1 MPTDRVLSPARHSGE
16 IGDEQEEALLTGQH
30 VDRKGQTGRGR
41 GFFTRWKNPII
52 VTWAAIA
59 TIIILVFGVL
69 YVRSHPNDD
78 KPTPGAPNTPNT
90 PNTPKNPNTPNT
102 PNDPKAPKNNKKR
115 NLIFMVSDGMGPASL
130 SLTRSFRQFTENLPI
145 DDILT
150 LDKHFIG
157 SSRTR
162 SSNSL
167 VTDSAAGAT
176 AFSCGLKSYNGAI
189 SILPDGNPCGTVLE
203 AAKAAGYMTGLVV
216 TTSITDATPACFNS
230 HVNMRWEQDRIAEQ
244 QIGDHPLGRVTDLM
258 FGGGLCHF
266 MPNTSIGSC
275 RGDDRDLIKEARKS
289 GWQFAYTIDGFKYLR
304 MGKFVKFPIMG
315 LWAPAD
321 IPYDI
326 DRKDTEYPSLAAMA
340 ETAITALELETRNSD
355 KGFFLM
361 IEGSRIDHAG
371 HGNDPAAQ
379 VREVRAYDKAFEVV
393 RRKIDEMETETIV
406 ISTSDHETGGLSTA
420 RQLHE
425 TYPDYL
431 WYPSV
436 LANASHS
443 SEYMA
448 KLLADFPERGKMKVT
463 EYIKDELLPLQK
475 ITDADDEE
483 VAKLVKAKIDGLSS
497 AYVWADMISRRAQI
511 GWSTHGHS
519 AVDVNIYAYP
529 PEAAKK
535 LWGNHENTEIGE
547 FLRNYLDVDVD
558 AITKKLREGGT
569 HAKWMGKELDEILE
583 EKEKSMGVGGKT
595 GEVTVNGLDSYHG
608 VHKRACMH

>member
-16 IGDEQEEALLTGQH
+16 IGDDQEEALLTGQH
-30 VDRKGQTGRGR
+30 VDRKGQNGRGR
-41 GFFTRWKNPII
+41 GFFARWKNPII

-69 YVRSHPNDD
+69 YVRSHPQDD

-90 PNTPKNPNTPNT
+90 P
-102 PNDPKAPKNNKKR
+102 KAPKNHKKR
-115 NLIFMVSDGMGPASL
+115 NLIFMVSDGMGPTSL
-130 SLTRSFRQFTENLPI
+130 SMTRSFRQFTENLPI
-145 DDILT
+145 ADVLT

-244 QIGDHPLGRVTDLM
+244 QIGDYPLGRVTDLM

-275 RGDDRDLIKEARKS
+275 RGDDRNLIKEAKAA
-289 GWQFAYTIDGFKYLR
+289 GFQIAHTIDGFKYLR
-304 MGKFVKFPIMG
+304 RGKFVKFPILG
-315 LWAPAD
+315 LWAETD
-321 IPYDI
+321 IPFDI
-326 DRKDTEYPSLAAMA
+326 DRKDEEYPSLAAMA
-340 ETAITALELETRNSD
+340 ETAITALDIETRDSD

-393 RRKIDEMETETIV
+393 LKKIDEMDTETIV
-406 ISTSDHETGGLSTA
+406 ISTSDHETGGLSAA

-448 KLLADFPERGKMKVT
+448 KLLADFPETGKKKIT
-463 EYIKDELLPLQK
+463 EYIKDELLPLQQ
-475 ITDADDEE
+475 ITDADDDEI
-483 VAKLVKAKIDGLSS
+483 AKLVTAKTGGLSS
-497 AYVWADMISRRAQI
+497 AYAWADMISRRAQI
-511 GWSTHGHS
+511 GWATHGHS

-529 PEAAKK
+529 PESAKK

-547 FLRNYLDVDVD
+547 FLRNWLDVDVD
-558 AITKKLREGGT
+558 AITKKLRKEGT
-569 HAKWMGKELDEILE
+569 NAKWMGKELDEILE
-583 EKEKSMGVGGKT
+583 ETEKSMGVGGKS
-595 GEVTVNGLDSYHG
+595 GEVTVSGLDSYHG

>member
-1 MPTDRVLSPARHSGE
+1 MATDRVLSPARHSGE

-30 VDRKGQTGRGR
+30 VGRKGQTGRGR
-41 GFFTRWKNPII
+41 GFFSRWKNPII

-69 YVRSHPNDD
+69 YVRSHPDDD
-78 KPTPGAPNTPNT
+78 KPTPGAPNTP
-90 PNTPKNPNTPNT
+90 
-102 PNDPKAPKNNKKR
+102 KAPKNHKKR

-145 DDILT
+145 DDVLT

-176 AFSCGLKSYNGAI
+176 AFSCGMKSYNGAI

-244 QIGDHPLGRVTDLM
+244 QIGDGPLGRVTDLM

-266 MPNTSIGSC
+266 TPNTSIGSC
-275 RGDDRDLIKEARKS
+275 RGDDRDLIKEARA
-289 GWQFAYTIDGFKYLR
+289 GGFQLAYTMNAFKYLR
-304 MGKFVKFPIMG
+304 MGKFVKFPILG
-315 LWAPAD
+315 LWAPGD

-326 DRKDTEYPSLAAMA
+326 DRLDTEFPSLAAMA
-340 ETAITALELETRNSD
+340 ETAITALEIETRTSD

-379 VREVRAYDKAFEVV
+379 VREVRAFDKAFEVV
-393 RRKIDEMETETIV
+393 LKKIDQMETETIV

-420 RQLHE
+420 RQLHD

-443 SEYMA
+443 AEYIA
-448 KLLADFPERGKMKVT
+448 KLLADFPEPGKMKIT

-483 VAKLVKAKIDGLSS
+483 IAKLVKAKTDGLST
-497 AYVWADMISRRAQI
+497 AYIWSDMISRRAQI

-529 PEAAKK
+529 REKVKK

-558 AITKKLREGGT
+558 SITKKLRKEGT
-569 HAKWMGKELDEILE
+569 HAKWMGKELDEILTE
-583 EKEKSMGVGGKT
+583 TEKSMGVGGKV
-595 GEVTVNGLDSYHG
+595 GEVTVDGLDGYHG